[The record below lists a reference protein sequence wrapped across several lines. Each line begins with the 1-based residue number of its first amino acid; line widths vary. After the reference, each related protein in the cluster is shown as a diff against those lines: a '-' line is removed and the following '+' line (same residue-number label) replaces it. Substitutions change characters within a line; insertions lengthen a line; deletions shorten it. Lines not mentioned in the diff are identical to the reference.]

1 MQNTI
6 KLLCDMCSIYIDMN
20 RPRTVQKVLPCVTG
34 SNICSGMVGRFA
46 NHPFFFNKIVVH
58 KMIVRKKAI

>member
-1 MQNTI
+1 
-6 KLLCDMCSIYIDMN
+6 MN

-34 SNICSGMVGRFA
+34 PNICSGMVGRFA

-58 KMIVRKKAI
+58 NMIVRKKIATLLYTIKERITSCIYF